1 MDGIEC
7 MTKEHLMQATIAC
20 VNSFPSFLLLAL
32 VWTQTFLCFLLCVVV
47 VIIILGVVYTVLT
60 KPNKYPPETTLLFIL
75 YIVLYVLKLA
85 MNSMMDTFSLSNVHL
100 RWWNTTFH
108 FPHSTRPRQV
118 CLNDSA
124 FCVMK
129 RCLFLK
135 NYFYSIVNS
144 QDNSASL
151 ENPL

>member
-1 MDGIEC
+1 MHDERTSNASNNRLC
-7 MTKEHLMQATIAC
+7 KF
-20 VNSFPSFLLLAL
+20 VSFFSSFSSRMNTNL
-32 VWTQTFLCFLLCVVV
+32 LCFLLCVVV

-108 FPHSTRPRQV
+108 FPPFNKAKASLSQWL
-118 CLNDSA
+118 CFLCNEKMS
-124 FCVMK
+124 
-129 RCLFLK
+129 FLK

>member
-108 FPHSTRPRQV
+108 FPPFNKAKASLSQWLGFL
-118 CLNDSA
+118 CNEKMS
-124 FCVMK
+124 
-129 RCLFLK
+129 FLK

>member
-1 MDGIEC
+1 MHDERTSNASNNRLC
-7 MTKEHLMQATIAC
+7 KF
-20 VNSFPSFLLLAL
+20 VSFFSSFSSRMNTNL
-32 VWTQTFLCFLLCVVV
+32 LCFLLCVVV
-47 VIIILGVVYTVLT
+47 VIIIPGVVYTVLT